1 MLDIPYGEALSM
13 LGGALYRCTTNS
25 RCTPDKIVMSSC
37 IVTNII
43 TIIMLTNII
52 NTVMI
57 LTNNTN
63 SIVTL
68 TRYRCNEGVPMSG
81 SESLY
86 CDGNTW
92 NGSVGKD
99 TIS

>member
-13 LGGALYRCTTNS
+13 LGGALYRCTTN
-25 RCTPDKIVMSSC
+25 
-37 IVTNII
+37 
-43 TIIMLTNII
+43 TNII

-63 SIVTL
+63 SIITL